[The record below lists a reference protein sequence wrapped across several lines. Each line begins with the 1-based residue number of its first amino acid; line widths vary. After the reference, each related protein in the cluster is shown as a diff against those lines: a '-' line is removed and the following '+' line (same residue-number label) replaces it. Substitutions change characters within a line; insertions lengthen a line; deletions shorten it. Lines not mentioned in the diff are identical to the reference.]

1 MDIPADIAANAAMT
15 RQVIAL
21 ETIKKNADAD
31 KAIAG
36 ILEQS
41 ATNVAALTHR
51 GTNVNLSA

>member
-31 KAIAG
+31 KAIAAFWNN
-36 ILEQS
+36 QPPMS
-41 ATNVAALTHR
+41 PH
-51 GTNVNLSA
+51 